1 LAPRDSIESIDRQG
15 IDLDADWQLIL
26 AVADGSSD
34 ALGRL
39 YDRYGATVYALARR
53 IVSRLEDAEE
63 VVQDVFAQV
72 WRQADQYRTDRAT
85 VAGWIIMLART
96 RAIDRLRA
104 RRARPDEDR
113 GVEPGEAVP
122 VPAGGPNPEQSV
134 LSADDAKRVRQAL
147 ASLPDNQR
155 SLLEFAYYE
164 GLTHTEIATKT
175 GMPLGTVKTRIRA
188 GMDTLRGALTP

>member
-1 LAPRDSIESIDRQG
+1 LAPPIDSIDRRRT
-15 IDLDADWQLIL
+15 DLDADWQLIV
-26 AVADGSSD
+26 AVADGSPD

-39 YDRYGATVYALARR
+39 YDRYGAIVYALARR

-72 WRQADQYRTDRAT
+72 WRQADQYRTDRAS

-113 GVEPGEAVP
+113 GVEAGEAVP
-122 VPAGGPNPEQSV
+122 VPAAGPSPEQAA

-147 ASLPDNQR
+147 AALPDNQR
-155 SLLEFAYYE
+155 SLLELAYDE

-188 GMDTLRGALTP
+188 GMDALRGALTS

>member
-1 LAPRDSIESIDRQG
+1 LKPLQSPDRRET
-15 IDLDADWQLIL
+15 DLDADSQLVL
-26 AVADGSSD
+26 AVAGGSSD

-72 WRQADQYRTDRAT
+72 WRQAHQYRTERAS
-85 VAGWIIMLART
+85 VAGWIVMLART

-113 GVEPGEAVP
+113 GIEPTAAVP
-122 VPAGGPNPEQSV
+122 VPATGPNPEESA
-134 LSADDAKRVRQAL
+134 LSADDVKRVREAL
-147 ASLPDNQR
+147 SALPEQQR
-155 SLLEFAYYE
+155 TLLELAYYS
-164 GLTHTEIATKT
+164 GLTHTEIAEKT
-175 GMPLGTVKTRIRA
+175 GIPLGTVKTRIRS
-188 GMDTLRGALTP
+188 GMESLRTVFTP